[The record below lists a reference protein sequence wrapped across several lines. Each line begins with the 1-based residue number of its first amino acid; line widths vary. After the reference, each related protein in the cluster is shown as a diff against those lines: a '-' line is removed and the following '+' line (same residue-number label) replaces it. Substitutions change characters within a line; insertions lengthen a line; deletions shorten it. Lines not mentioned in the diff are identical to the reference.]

1 MPGALPGV
9 DSLRAGHPPP
19 PQRAL
24 PCAAFRSTLRAS
36 CWRFPTIS
44 ERQFTGGGATV
55 TVTGS
60 SKISQEIPLN
70 TKASYG
76 DGEST
81 WLQFGVS
88 GSAEGDVL
96 VTYGESKE
104 IGITVGRGK
113 FLATG
118 GIMPGEKSQCSGKA
132 QVTAALVSGDYTC
145 TGVTSKQAEGGM
157 GKVDIK
163 VTFTAKS

>member
-1 MPGALPGV
+1 MRRLPLHPACVVLALV
-9 DSLRAGHPPP
+9 STVLAPP
-19 PQRAL
+19 
-24 PCAAFRSTLRAS
+24 AAAQTSG
-36 CWRFPTIS
+36 FPTIS
-44 ERQFTGGGATV
+44 ERGYTGGSATV

-70 TKASYG
+70 TKASFG

-81 WLQFGVS
+81 WLQFGES
-88 GSAEGDVL
+88 GSAEPNL
-96 VTYGESKE
+96 LITYGESKE
-104 IGITVGRGK
+104 IGVTIAQGK

-132 QVTAALVSGDYTC
+132 QVTATLVSGDYTC

-157 GKVDIK
+157 GSVDFKVR
-163 VTFTAKS
+163 FTAKS